1 MPAPPK
7 NPSPAALEQRRE
19 FLRSVVLG
27 GSVVGLSLLGWLP
40 QLRAHEPR
48 LRPPGAIEE
57 RDFLAACIKC
67 GQCVQV
73 CPVEAI
79 LLADI
84 DEGFGIGVPYIVAR
98 DQACDF
104 SCDAIQCILA
114 CPTGALTHELS
125 KPEQTEMGFARMV
138 PERLDTCLARHG
150 QGFKGIAR
158 DKGLHRYAAVD
169 RWTPIP
175 IADHPYDLELC
186 DLCVREC
193 PIKDAISLQPMSDD
207 PADKRRT
214 PVVHDKCVGCGM
226 CEMICPV
233 DPPPIIIDARVRP
246 AKTGGAS

>member
-1 MPAPPK
+1 MSSPPK
-7 NPSPAALEQRRE
+7 TPAAQEQRRE
-19 FLRSVVLG
+19 FLRSMALG
-27 GSVVGLSLLGWLP
+27 GAVVGLSLLGWLP
-40 QLRAHEPR
+40 QVKAHAAR
-48 LRPPGAIEE
+48 LRPPGAIAE

-79 LLADI
+79 VLADI
-84 DEGFGIGVPYIVAR
+84 DEGFGLGVPYLNAR
-98 DQACDF
+98 AQACDF

-125 KPEQTEMGFARMV
+125 KPDQVEMGLARMV
-138 PERLDTCLARHG
+138 PERQDTCLARQG
-150 QGFKGIAR
+150 QGFKGVAR
-158 DKGLHRYAAVD
+158 SQGLHRYAAVD
-169 RWTPIP
+169 RWNPIA

-193 PIKDAISLQPMSDD
+193 PIKDAISLQPLSND

-214 PVVHDKCVGCGM
+214 PVVHDRCVGCGM

-233 DPPPIIIDARVRP
+233 EPAPIVVDARVRP
-246 AKTGGAS
+246 ARKGGAA